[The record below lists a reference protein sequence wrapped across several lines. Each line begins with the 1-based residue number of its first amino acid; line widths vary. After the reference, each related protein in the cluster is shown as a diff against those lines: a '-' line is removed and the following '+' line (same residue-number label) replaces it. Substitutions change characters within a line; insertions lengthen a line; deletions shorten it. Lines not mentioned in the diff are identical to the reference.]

1 MLHNGLF
8 PCTITSLHINVSALG
23 YMYKLNKVS
32 AGHGKKEVNI
42 MCMYLS
48 NGNFLGQRLIG
59 YDFYDSKTRGFV
71 GMTEKQVI
79 TKLKNKEKVYGFVL
93 GEEDGKEVLK
103 LDAEGFNM
111 SNLQLKTGVNSL
123 SWMNEDDG
131 SDMNM
136 ELIVVAVSGDKKK
149 IFETVNARHARV
161 EYTEDKL
168 KMMLELG
175 VPVAGVKLEKNKL
188 VACEGVEIISNEE
201 EVKEGA

>member
-1 MLHNGLF
+1 
-8 PCTITSLHINVSALG
+8 
-23 YMYKLNKVS
+23 
-32 AGHGKKEVNI
+32 
-42 MCMYLS
+42 MCMYLT

-59 YDFYDSKTRGFV
+59 YEFYDSKSKGFV

-79 TKLKNKEKVYGFVL
+79 TKLKNNEKVYGFIL

-103 LDAEGFNM
+103 LDVEGFNM
-111 SNLQLKTGVNSL
+111 GNLQLKTGVNSL
-123 SWMNEDDG
+123 SWMNEDSG

-149 IFETVNARHARV
+149 VYETVNARHARM

-168 KMMLELG
+168 KMMLEIG
-175 VPVAGVKLEKNKL
+175 VPVAGVRLEKNKL
-188 VACEGVEIISNEE
+188 VACEGVEIIGNEE